1 VEGHRQDR
9 PHSLQDAPWPSLTS
23 NILDASLHTAA
34 RIGEYIFDRGLA
46 GGPRPADIDAHIH
59 AWAYEP
65 VYPA

>member
-1 VEGHRQDR
+1 
-9 PHSLQDAPWPSLTS
+9 LTS

-46 GGPRPADIDAHIH
+46 GGPRPADIDAHIR

>member
-1 VEGHRQDR
+1 
-9 PHSLQDAPWPSLTS
+9 LTS